1 MNAKGSSCFMRWN
14 WRRIRM
20 KNRRSTERGI
30 GNTGLDG
37 ESEQQ
42 GKGQIEDG
50 EQYHAHEAP
59 PPAVHVTT
67 IGCSVLAPQP
77 AQLQANCTVIW
88 LENCTSSRQPATLAR
103 PCPRQRVYFFY
114 RQIRSRASRDLMSR
128 YSIAVR
134 FRSSTPRER

>member
-1 MNAKGSSCFMRWN
+1 
-14 WRRIRM
+14 M

-50 EQYHAHEAP
+50 EQYYAHEAP

-77 AQLQANCTVIW
+77 AQLQANCTAIW
-88 LENCTSSRQPATLAR
+88 LVNCSLQPATLAR
-103 PCPRQRVYFFY
+103 PCPRQRGIFLSTNQV
-114 RQIRSRASRDLMSR
+114 SRVSRPYEPLQHCS
-128 YSIAVR
+128 
-134 FRSSTPRER
+134 